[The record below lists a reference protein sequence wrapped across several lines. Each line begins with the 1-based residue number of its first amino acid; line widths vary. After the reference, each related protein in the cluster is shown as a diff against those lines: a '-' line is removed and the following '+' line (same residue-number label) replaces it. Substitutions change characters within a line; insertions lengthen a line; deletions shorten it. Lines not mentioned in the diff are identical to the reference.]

1 MERHSL
7 TELETYTLAL
17 DDIKKRLQ
25 VEAEEGLSPEA
36 VTERLEVYGQ
46 NKLEEDKK
54 VPLWKKFLDQFADFT
69 VILLIIAAII
79 SGVVSDWT
87 EAIIILAI
95 VIINAVLG
103 VIQEGR
109 AEKAIAALKEMA
121 ASEARVLR
129 GGQQVKVKTDDL
141 VPGDIIL
148 LEAGDLVPADLRIL
162 EAYNIK
168 ADEAIL
174 TGESVPVE
182 KHAEFQ
188 TTEEVGLGD
197 RKNML
202 YSSTAVTYGQ
212 GKGIVVATAYDT
224 QVGKIASKLS
234 SIDQEMTPLQKSL
247 NHLGKIL
254 GILCIIVS
262 ALVFVFGLI
271 GGGDPLEL
279 LMTAISLAV
288 AAVPEGLPAVVTIV
302 LAIGMNRM
310 AKKNAIIKRLMAVE
324 TLGSIDRICS
334 DKTGTLTQNE
344 MTVTRLYLPGQRFLV
359 TGTGYEPKGT
369 IALADLEGEG
379 GTDAPS
385 LVFGSSRSLD
395 RLTEIA
401 SLCNNAK
408 LVYQEEK
415 KSWEILGDPTEG
427 ALLTLAGKYKIPQ
440 DRLKTYLKVLE
451 QPFDSSRKMMSVVY
465 TNMEEEGDEDATLSL
480 VKGAPDL
487 VLARCQYI
495 LSKEGKIRTL
505 NPDDRTAILDE
516 NLAMANRALRVLA
529 YAYRRFD
536 PDQREGNEENLIFVG
551 LTGMI
556 DPPRE
561 EAKEAIAQCR
571 QAGIQPI
578 MITGDYAATA
588 AAIAEELDLK
598 RPGDGVLSGE
608 ELSIMSDEDLQK
620 AAETTTVYARVSP
633 EHKVRI
639 VSALMKNG
647 HTCSMTGDGVN
658 DAPALKQADIGV
670 AMGITGSEVAKSS
683 ADMILTDDNFATIV
697 HAVEEGRV
705 IYSNIRKFVGYLLS
719 CNIGEIL
726 IIFIT
731 NLILGP
737 TYTPLEPIQLLWLNL
752 VTDSFPALALGREN
766 KEMDIMSQKPRPRS
780 AKIIDRPMTWS
791 IVTQALAIF
800 LTVFMAFQIG
810 RYFYPDLLVTEAHDL
825 VDEVHRI
832 GEAQTFALQQE
843 GTLAASF
850 DFFGG
855 NGFEPSRGAR
865 TYAFVTLI
873 LAELL
878 RAFTCRSERHS
889 VFTLGLWTNKT
900 MNRAVFLSFVLTF
913 LVVFIPALDHLF
925 HTIQPVA
932 LDWILILIL
941 AGIPFVAGEFF
952 KLSYNRP
959 LTQNSDVL

>member
-129 GGQQVKVKTDDL
+129 GGQQIKVKTDDL

-254 GILCIIVS
+254 GILCIVVS

-271 GGGDPLEL
+271 SGGDPLEL

-344 MTVTRLYLPGQRFLV
+344 MTVTRLYIPGQRFVV

-369 IALADLEGEG
+369 IALADLEGGE
-379 GTDAPS
+379 TADAPS
-385 LVFGSSRSLD
+385 LDFGSSRSLD

-495 LSKEGKIRTL
+495 LSQDGKVRTL

-598 RPGDGVLSGE
+598 RSGDGVLSGE

-705 IYSNIRKFVGYLLS
+705 IYSNIRKFVAYLLS

-810 RYFYPDLLVTEAHDL
+810 RYFYPDLLVTADAAL
-825 VDEVHRI
+825 VNEVHRI

-889 VFTLGLWTNKT
+889 VFTLGVWTNKT
-900 MNRAVFLSFVLTF
+900 MNRAIFLSFVLTF

-925 HTIQPVA
+925 HTIPPVA
-932 LDWILILIL
+932 LDWILILLL

-959 LTQNSDVL
+959 LTKNVDVL